1 MVTNRASFA
10 VVAIL
15 TLAAAAV
22 ATSGCGRSTPL
33 GDPSGGAGVGALPG
47 NGAMTGAAGATTG
60 AAGATTASPGATGA
74 AGAITGSAGAGTT
87 GAAGSTT
94 GAAGTAPANAPLPI
108 SPQEA
113 LNRTAS
119 LLWNDALD
127 GDLLTEAAMGQIK
140 TTGDLASIVRGM
152 LADPRAV
159 AGVGAFYRQWLDLP
173 AVATFERDPTLFPA
187 YTPELQAAMAD
198 ETETFGINVTLTMKG
213 TYQLLMTAPFTF
225 MNAPIGDIY
234 GVSGL
239 GSSFQEVPL
248 PPTQRA
254 GLLTQPALQVLG
266 AYETRTSPATR
277 GTYIASRI
285 LCEAIPFPPA
295 GLSGL
300 DPIPPGVT
308 VRAQETSNVAN
319 EYCQPCHVLIDPFG
333 FAFEGFDAIGRART
347 TDNSAPVDVSG
358 LKVRFPNGDM
368 QTLDGPVELANAI
381 ANAPD
386 AENCFAQQ
394 WLSFALGRALVDADQ
409 PALAQIQSTF
419 RASTL
424 TIEDLIVL
432 VLTSEPFLAPGNGL
446 Q

>member
-1 MVTNRASFA
+1 MVTNRAPFA
-10 VVAIL
+10 VLASFTLVAASV
-15 TLAAAAV
+15 AA
-22 ATSGCGRSTPL
+22 SGCGRSTPL
-33 GDPSGGAGVGALPG
+33 GDPSGGAGVGALAG

-60 AAGATTASPGATGA
+60 SAGGITGSPDTTGA

-87 GAAGSTT
+87 GAAGSSS
-94 GAAGTAPANAPLPI
+94 GAAGMAPADAPLPI
-108 SPQEA
+108 SSQEA
-113 LNRTAS
+113 LNRTAQV
-119 LLWNDALD
+119 LWIDAPD

-140 TTGDLASIVRGM
+140 TTADLALIIRGM
-152 LADPRAV
+152 LADPRA
-159 AGVGAFYRQWLDLP
+159 ASGVSAFYRQWLDLP
-173 AVATFERDPTLFPA
+173 DVATHVIDPTLFPS
-187 YTPELQAAMAD
+187 YTPALQAMAD

-213 TYQLLMTAPFTF
+213 TYELLMTAPFTF
-225 MNAPIGDIY
+225 MNAALGDIY

-239 GSSFQEVPL
+239 GNSFQEIPL
-248 PPTQRA
+248 PPTERA

-266 AYETRTSPATR
+266 AYSTRTSPAHR

-285 LCEAIPFPPA
+285 LCETIPFPPA

-319 EYCQPCHVLIDPFG
+319 EFCQPCHVLIDPLG

-347 TDNSAPVDVSG
+347 TDNGAPVDVSG
-358 LKVRFPNGDM
+358 LKVRFPNGTT

-386 AENCFAQQ
+386 AQNCFAQQ

-409 PALAQIQSTF
+409 PALAQIQATF
-419 RASTL
+419 RASSL

-432 VLTSEPFLAPGNGL
+432 VLTSAPFLAPGNGL